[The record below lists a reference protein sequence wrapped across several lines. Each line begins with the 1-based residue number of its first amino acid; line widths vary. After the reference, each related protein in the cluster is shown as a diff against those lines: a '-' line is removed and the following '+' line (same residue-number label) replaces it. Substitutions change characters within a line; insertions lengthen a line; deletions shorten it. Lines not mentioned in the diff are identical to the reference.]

1 MPPGRLSS
9 RARAAI
15 AHRLTAATATMN
27 TAAMAEIS
35 NRYAWFG
42 QLDAEHRSWIT
53 LVAGAG
59 IDGFVTWFAN
69 GEQGTPT
76 GIFDAAPRTLLRR
89 ISLHQT
95 VALVRS
101 TVETVEQQI
110 ETLMPRSDQPAL
122 HEAIM
127 RYSREVAFAAAEVY
141 ARAAEV
147 RGSWDARLEALAVDA
162 VVRGEA
168 DESLVSRAST
178 LGWQAGDGIAVAVGA
193 APETRS
199 LEDLHND
206 AESLGVALLAAY
218 QGDRLVVVLGGTI
231 GSDADA
237 VPMVA
242 SVASHFGPGPIVVG
256 PVVQTLVDAPI
267 SARAA
272 MSGARVAESWAFAPR
287 PVSANDLLPERAL
300 AGDGHARR
308 ELGRDIYRT
317 LADSDDLLVTL
328 QQFFEQ
334 GGSIEATARALFV
347 HPNTVRYRLRRVEEL
362 SSYSPSDPR
371 DAFVLRL
378 ALTLGTLMRRQ

>member
-9 RARAAI
+9 RTRAAI
-15 AHRLTAATATMN
+15 AKRLSGVTATMN
-27 TAAMAEIS
+27 TVAMAEIS
-35 NRYAWFG
+35 SRHAWFG

-76 GIFDAAPRTLLRR
+76 GIFDAAPRALMRR

-95 VALVRS
+95 VALVRT
-101 TVETVEQQI
+101 TVETVEAQI
-110 ETLMPRSDQPAL
+110 EELMPRSDRPAL

-141 ARAAEV
+141 ARAAEL
-147 RGSWDARLEALAVDA
+147 RGLWDSRLEALVVDA

-178 LGWQAGDGIAVAVGA
+178 LGWQSTDGIAVAVGA
-193 APETRS
+193 APAARS
-199 LEDLHND
+199 LEDLHKG
-206 AESLGVALLAAY
+206 AERLGVTLLAAY
-218 QGDRLVVVLGGTI
+218 QGDRLVVVLGGTV
-231 GSDADA
+231 GSDSDA
-237 VPMVA
+237 ALLVGGV
-242 SVASHFGPGPIVVG
+242 SEHFGPGPIVVG
-256 PVVQTLVDAPI
+256 PIVRSLVDAPL

-287 PVSANDLLPERAL
+287 PVSAGDLLPERAL

-308 ELGRDIYRT
+308 ELGREIYRSI
-317 LADSDDLLVTL
+317 AESEDLLITL
-328 QQFFEQ
+328 QQYFEQ

-347 HPNTVRYRLRRVEEL
+347 HPNTVRYRLRRVEAL
-362 SSYSPSDPR
+362 TSYAPGDPR

-378 ALTLGTLMRRQ
+378 ALVLGSLMRQQ